1 MPYIYLI
8 HQLIFDNFKIGST
21 QDYNKR
27 LPPYKTC
34 CDNFD
39 NKTHLIIIYEIKES
53 KYSCY
58 QINDIINKTS
68 TKINF
73 PFVKYNGTGGTEFYE
88 KNDYNNLSNFFDLL
102 EIKYNKFQ
110 LNIDEFNKNK
120 ITKKEIREIEN
131 EIKDGFRI
139 IKNTLFKDIKTFKKE
154 DKGYYYLEN
163 IGISIR
169 FKNSNDSFNEI
180 INQCEINNIKLYMKI
195 ELFDGEI
202 KKIKI

>member
-27 LPPYKTC
+27 LPAYKSC

-39 NKTHLIIIYEIKES
+39 NKTHLINIYEIKKS

-58 QINDIINKTS
+58 QIDDIIKKTS

-102 EIKYNKFQ
+102 LLLHYYFQ
-110 LNIDEFNKNK
+110 DNH
-120 ITKKEIREIEN
+120 
-131 EIKDGFRI
+131 
-139 IKNTLFKDIKTFKKE
+139 
-154 DKGYYYLEN
+154 
-163 IGISIR
+163 
-169 FKNSNDSFNEI
+169 NSFFDDH
-180 INQCEINNIKLYMKI
+180 QQHMDT
-195 ELFDGEI
+195 EL
-202 KKIKI
+202 